1 MSTHT
6 DGHSATKRT
15 FWAVAILYVLIA
27 FEFFYMASP
36 FAIYFY
42 SVYGPGLSFIN
53 NTPALA
59 WLSSVFLPH
68 IVVETSSVLLNLH
81 TAIGPCLLL
90 QAGPEGCGHGRHL
103 QLHPAPPIRFPGHL
117 QLWSAAAV
125 ASLHRALVIHCN
137 AICLLLPCGHR
148 GA

>member
-68 IVVETSSVLLNLH
+68 IVVETSSVLLNYKLARKGAVTGGIYNFIRH
-81 TAIGPCLLL
+81 PQYVSLAICSFGL
-90 QAGPEGCGHGRHL
+90 
-103 QLHPAPPIRFPGHL
+103 
-117 QLWSAAAV
+117 LWSAAAV